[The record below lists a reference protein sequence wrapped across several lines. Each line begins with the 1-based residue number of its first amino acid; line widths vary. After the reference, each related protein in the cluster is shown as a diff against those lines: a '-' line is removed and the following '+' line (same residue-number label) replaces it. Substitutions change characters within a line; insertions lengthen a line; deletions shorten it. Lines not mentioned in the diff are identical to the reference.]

1 MKLETYLHVIEK
13 FLQDKLM
20 DTHMDG
26 YVLGL
31 SGGVDSAR
39 VAGIAKAAVGKD
51 KLFCLLMPC
60 HSQSIDLSL
69 AEELAHKFGIPYA
82 VIDLSS
88 TYDTLIAEIEKK
100 ALEAGKPLDHLAR
113 INTKVRLRMVTLYA
127 FAQARRSLVLGT
139 DNWDESFTGY
149 FTKYGDGG
157 VDLLPIVSL
166 TKAEVREGA
175 RYYGVSDAI
184 ITRAPTAGLF
194 DGQTDEGEM
203 RVSYDELDHY
213 LLGGTLPKEKVDR
226 IEELHRVSAHKRD
239 PLPRPEAFLRDNK
252 K

>member
-1 MKLETYLHVIEK
+1 MKLESYLKVIEK
-13 FLQDKLM
+13 FLQDKLH

-31 SGGVDSAR
+31 SGGVDSAL
-39 VAGIAKAAVGKD
+39 VAGIAKAAVGKE

-60 HSQSIDLSL
+60 HSQPIDLQL
-69 AEELAHKFGIPYA
+69 AEELAHKFDIPYA
-82 VIDLSS
+82 VVDLSS
-88 TYDTLIAEIEKK
+88 TYDTMVAEIEKK
-100 ALEAGKPLDHLAR
+100 AKVSGKPLDHLAH
-113 INTKVRLRMVTLYA
+113 INMKVRLRMVTLYA
-127 FAQARRSLVLGT
+127 FAQARKALVLGT

-175 RYYGVSDAI
+175 RYYGVTEAI

-203 RVSYDELDHY
+203 RVTYDELDSY
-213 LLGGTLPKEKVDR
+213 LLGGKLPEEKVER
-226 IEELHRVSAHKRD
+226 IEYLHRVSAHKRD
-239 PLPRPEAFLRDNK
+239 PLPRPEPFVRDHK
-252 K
+252 